1 MEKKQQLTQAVD
13 ASISISC
20 CGFVYVCV
28 SEVVLIK
35 SVAVRDE
42 NRSLLTEGKHAD
54 GKRTALK
61 LHC

>member
-1 MEKKQQLTQAVD
+1 MEKKQQLTLAVD
-13 ASISISC
+13 VSISISG
-20 CGFVYVCV
+20 CGFVCV

-35 SVAVRDE
+35 SVAVRDD
-42 NRSLLTEGKHAD
+42 NRSLLTEGKYAD

>member
-20 CGFVYVCV
+20 CGFVCV

-35 SVAVRDE
+35 SVAGRDD
-42 NRSLLTEGKHAD
+42 NHSLLTEGKHAD
-54 GKRTALK
+54 GEKTALK